1 MSEDRQ
7 IQRDDLKSVL
17 LLVILFV
24 SVIGGR
30 EIGNFAS
37 SFREISNLKV
47 FFDVQEEELSRYLRD
62 TIDGAETGLEIGY
75 SVASPLADNTE
86 DIVTTTPD
94 YIKRWIIGVTVSP
107 ITVNQPEASDVELE
121 MLVEGQTVD
130 FDIYEYPREK
140 ISYIGLRGKSI
151 QIEIDDTELLRRIV
165 SEAAEKYAGEVKVE
179 FRGSVHIHLLFLD
192 TWLPFG
198 VTRHTLVSLPFL
210 KYIDSEW
217 SSMSGSG
224 IETIIAGSG
233 GYVQLEVSNPT
244 RIHSLQEEMVCEFF
258 KDGSEE
264 PVASVTKSV
273 HMPPSSTGQYVF
285 QFSFDEPGVYTYRIR
300 SGGKTLVEESDS
312 RILIV
317 E

>member
-1 MSEDRQ
+1 MSEGGQ
-7 IQRDDLKSVL
+7 IQKDDLKSVL

-47 FFDVQEEELSRYLRD
+47 FFEVQEEELSRYLRD
-62 TIDGAETGLEIGY
+62 TLDGAETDLEISY
-75 SVASPLADNTE
+75 SVSSPLADNTE

-121 MLVEGQTVD
+121 MLVEDQTVD
-130 FDIYEYPREK
+130 LDTYEYPREK
-140 ISYIGLRGKSI
+140 ISYIGLRDKSI
-151 QIEIDDTELLRRIV
+151 QIEIDDIELLRRIV
-165 SEAAEKYAGEVKVE
+165 SEASEMYAGEVKVE
-179 FRGSVHIHLLFLD
+179 FRGRVHVHLLFLD
-192 TWLPFG
+192 TWLPFQ

-210 KYIDSEW
+210 KYIDSGW
-217 SSMSGSG
+217 SSMSGVD
-224 IETIIAGSG
+224 IETIEVGSG

-244 RIHSLQEEMVCEFF
+244 RIHSLQEEMICEFF
-258 KDGSEE
+258 KDGSDE
-264 PVASVTKSV
+264 PVASVIKEI
-273 HMPPSSTGQYVF
+273 HMPPSNTGQYVF
-285 QFSFDEPGVYTYRIR
+285 QFSFTEPGVYRYRIL
-300 SGGKTLVEESDS
+300 SGGRTLVESSDS
-312 RILIV
+312 RTLVV